1 MKNKF
6 NFWVISLML
15 LSYSCSN
22 EVDVDH
28 SPLTRCYN
36 KDGIVVDCK
45 DVNNPEF
52 FIENMQDKSSNIK
65 WAGVECTILV
75 NGKECRG
82 IQCFKSRVSNC
93 NNTSGSTKCVV
104 CGNCGN
110 PPECMSSF

>member
-1 MKNKF
+1 
-6 NFWVISLML
+6 ML

-28 SPLTRCYN
+28 SLQTRCYN

-52 FIENMQDKSSNIK
+52 FIENMQDKSWSVK
-65 WAGVECTILV
+65 WEGVECTIFV
-75 NGKECRG
+75 NDKACRG
-82 IQCFKSRVSNC
+82 IQCFKSTVNNC
-93 NNTSGSTKCVV
+93 NNTSRSTACIV

-110 PPECMSSF
+110 PSECMSSF